1 MRGTPQRNEQLEG
14 ATRRRRVKPRRLAP
28 IAGIV
33 AIGLTAAACGSSS
46 SSTTTTT
53 TAAAVGG
60 TAVVN
65 LSHGALGT
73 ILVTKKGLT
82 LYYYTADTPT
92 KIACTGSC
100 AQSWPPL
107 LYTGSG
113 TPVGGAGVTGLGTIH
128 RPGGGIQVTYKGK
141 PLYTF
146 TSDTPGHTTGQGV
159 AGFQVVI
166 VHSAA
171 SGSSTTTTTATS
183 GGY

>member
-1 MRGTPQRNEQLEG
+1 MTGTPEEDEQSESAG
-14 ATRRRRVKPRRLAP
+14 RRRLVRPLRLVP
-28 IAGIV
+28 IAGLI
-33 AIGLTAAACGSSS
+33 AIGVTAAACGSSAS
-46 SSTTTTT
+46 STTT
-53 TAAAVGG
+53 TAAAAVGG
-60 TAVVN
+60 SAIVN
-65 LSHGALGT
+65 LSHSSLGT

-113 TPVGGAGVTGLGTIH
+113 TPAGGTGVTDLATIH

-146 TSDTPGHTTGQGV
+146 ASDTPGHTTGQGV

-166 VHSAA
+166 VHGAA